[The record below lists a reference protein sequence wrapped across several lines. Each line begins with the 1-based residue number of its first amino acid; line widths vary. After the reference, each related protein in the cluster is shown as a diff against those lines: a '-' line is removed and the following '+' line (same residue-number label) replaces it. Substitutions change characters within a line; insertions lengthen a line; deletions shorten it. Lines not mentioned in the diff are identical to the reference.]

1 MEGEINTEISPTNQ
15 TNCAA
20 ATFPGP
26 APCEIIHTAVPALAQ
41 APARQAFAP
50 SWGQVNTS
58 VMLLPFWL
66 PYCLSGFLLPA
77 PCEIRHTAVP
87 ALAGQAL
94 APSWRQVNTSIMLF
108 PVRWEATS
116 PL

>member
-26 APCEIIHTAVPALAQ
+26 APCEIIHTAVPALAG
-41 APARQAFAP
+41 QAFAP

-58 VMLLPFWL
+58 VMLLLVWL
-66 PYCLSGFLLPA
+66 PYCLSGFPLPA
-77 PCEIRHTAVP
+77 PYEIIYTAVP
-87 ALAGQAL
+87 ALA
-94 APSWRQVNTSIMLF
+94 
-108 PVRWEATS
+108 
-116 PL
+116 